1 MENTIIKNYINNI
14 EYFKENIVYNFNLTD
29 GGIGDCIKFFMHI
42 LNLCIINNKR
52 LYYKKNNIE
61 IENHIKLIYN
71 IMYITDDLL
80 KELDNYTI
88 VYPTMFYD
96 ISCNNPFINLNNV
109 FYFSNEI
116 ITNSQIIFP
125 PNINNYI
132 SIHLRLGDKFLEI
145 PEENIYC
152 KEDTRFFSEEKI
164 YKTIEENMNE
174 YIFFC
179 CDNNLFRQKIKEKY
193 NNIFITTGEIGHTS
207 YSTTSKKQ
215 NLDTI
220 TEFYLLTNSKKIFGA
235 SESGFSIIA
244 SKFNN
249 IPYSQIF

>member
-1 MENTIIKNYINNI
+1 MENYINNF
-14 EYFKENIVYNFNLTD
+14 ESFNENIVYNFNLGD
-29 GGIGDCIKFFMHI
+29 GGIGDYIKFFIYI
-42 LNLCIINNKR
+42 LNSCIINNKR

-61 IENHIKLIYN
+61 IENHIKLIYD

-80 KELDNYTI
+80 QELDNFTL
-88 VYPTMFYD
+88 VNPQMFYESTN
-96 ISCNNPFINLNNV
+96 IYECNININNV

-116 ITNSQIIFP
+116 ITNSKIIFP

-152 KEDTRFFSEEKI
+152 KEDTRFFSEEQI
-164 YKTIEENMNE
+164 NKTIEENMNE
-174 YIFFC
+174 YILFC

-193 NNIFITTGEIGHTS
+193 NNIIITTGKIKHTS
-207 YSTTSKKQ
+207 YLTTSKKEII
-215 NLDTI
+215 DTI
-220 TEFYLLTNSKKIFGA
+220 TEFYLLTNSKKIFAA
-235 SESGFSIIA
+235 SYSGFSIIA

-249 IPYSQIF
+249 IPYTMV